1 MKTMIKK
8 GLLAVTLM
16 IGFNPLY
23 AGTGHSHAPVE
34 VSTTIIKTVAKEEIN
49 RLAKSGKID
58 NSWLNKDINK
68 IEKYNQGQEWR
79 VIFNNDKIEDAAKQ
93 TLYIFVDN
101 VGRLTGSNYTGK

>member
-1 MKTMIKK
+1 MRTMIKK

-23 AGTGHSHAPVE
+23 AGTGHSHA
-34 VSTTIIKTVAKEEIN
+34 
-49 RLAKSGKID
+49 ID

-101 VGRLTGSNYTGK
+101 AGKLTGSNYTGK